1 MRLHITY
8 STFIWHLI
16 IRVQVRTKPFFSWCT
31 LQLLSFALCDIG
43 IIVSSYINNS
53 SFIVHLGIQLQVYVS
68 SLSTPKVLKIYRKTV
83 PSFLFRRS
91 SLPTF
96 LILKFYI
103 DGIISSLPCS
113 ACFSE
118 LKLLTSTH
126 WPTMRSRWLDI
137 CHIIFFTCLL
147 TKPESRSKTMQK
159 RTMPFFN
166 NLDRTSFVKYKN
178 SYMGCT
184 TNSSQLWDAVHDLK
198 ILPSGLLG

>member
-1 MRLHITY
+1 M
-8 STFIWHLI
+8 
-16 IRVQVRTKPFFSWCT
+16 
-31 LQLLSFALCDIG
+31 
-43 IIVSSYINNS
+43 
-53 SFIVHLGIQLQVYVS
+53 HLGIQLQVYVS

-83 PSFLFRRS
+83 PSFFAQKK
-91 SLPTF
+91 F
-96 LILKFYI
+96 LTNFFNLEILYRW
-103 DGIISSLPCS
+103 IISTCSWPCS

-126 WPTMRSRWLDI
+126 WPTMRSRRLDI

-147 TKPESRSKTMQK
+147 TKPESRFKTMQK

-166 NLDRTSFVKYKN
+166 NLDRTSFVKYKY

-198 ILPSGLLG
+198 WQDTAIWPAGVANHRAGFGRSYLLSGLAI